1 MSDYSKVVVKKPW
14 GHEYL
19 VYQNSKVALWFLN
32 IEENAS
38 TSMHCHP
45 KKTTGLVLLDG
56 EAELS
61 FLADKKVISALS
73 KNMIRR
79 GLFHSSKAISK
90 SGAKIFEIETPN
102 DKYDLVRL
110 NDKYGREAQG
120 YEKSNQEYPR
130 SKDELFFDNEMIEI
144 RKKLFFEFSG
154 CHLVVEK
161 ISDLN
166 QLNNLKSDEVII
178 FLDGGLLKIVD
189 KVLHFAT
196 IPGDVGNGA
205 ILSILIENVHS
216 VSADT
221 IILRI
226 NK

>member
-19 VYQNSKVALWFLN
+19 VYENSKVALWFLN

-61 FLADKKVISALS
+61 FLADKKVISALT
-73 KNMIRR
+73 KNMLRR
-79 GLFHSSKAISK
+79 GLFHSTKALSK

-110 NDKYGREAQG
+110 NDKYGRETQG

-130 SKDELFFDNEMIEI
+130 SEDELFFDNEIIEI
-144 RKKLFFEFSG
+144 QKKLSFKF
-154 CHLVVEK
+154 CDCDLVVEK
-161 ISDLN
+161 ISELS
-166 QLNNLKSDEVII
+166 QLRNLKSNEVII
-178 FLDGGLLKIVD
+178 FLDGGLLKTVD
-189 KVLHFAT
+189 NVLHFAT
-196 IPGDVGNGA
+196 IPGDVGHGA
-205 ILSILIENVHS
+205 ILSILIDNVHA
-216 VSADT
+216 VADDT

>member
-1 MSDYSKVVVKKPW
+1 MSNYSKVIVKKPW

-19 VYQNSKVALWFLN
+19 VYENSKVALWFLN

-56 EAELS
+56 DAELS
-61 FLADKKVISALS
+61 FLADKKLISALS

-79 GLFHSSKAISK
+79 GLFHSTKAISN

-120 YEKSNQEYPR
+120 YEKSNQEYQR
-130 SKDELFFDNEMIEI
+130 TNDELFFDNEIIEKQ
-144 RKKLFFEFSG
+144 KKLFFKFAD
-154 CHLVVEK
+154 CDLVVEK
-161 ISDLN
+161 ISDISELK
-166 QLNNLKSDEVII
+166 NLKPDEVII

-189 KVLHFAT
+189 NVLHFAT
-196 IPGDVGNGA
+196 IPGDVGHGA
-205 ILSILIENVHS
+205 ILSVVIENVHS

-226 NK
+226 TK